1 MPLNNPA
8 FRAGGT
14 INTSRFV
21 TIDTTAGKDFQ
32 AVQSNG
38 ATSLPIGIS
47 QDGSKRVPGVN
58 SLTAADTEIAA
69 EAGDAIQIYGLGDVC
84 LLDVGTA
91 ANISAGAE
99 LTADSDGKAVAATAG
114 QYVGAIALENA
125 SKSTSTIGNLVRV
138 QVVHYQKANAGA

>member
-1 MPLNNPA
+1 MLVNPA

-21 TIDTTAGKDFQ
+21 KIDTTAGKDFQ
-32 AVQSNG
+32 AVQASAASDG
-38 ATSLPIGIS
+38 LIGVS

-58 SLTAADTEIAA
+58 SLTAGDVEIAA

-125 SKSTSTIGNLVRV
+125 SKSTSSVGNLVRV
-138 QVVHYQKANAGA
+138 QVVRYQKANPSA

>member
-1 MPLNNPA
+1 MLVNPA

-21 TIDTTAGKDFQ
+21 KIDTTAGKDFQ
-32 AVQSNG
+32 AVQASAASSPLVG
-38 ATSLPIGIS
+38 VS
-47 QDGSKRVPGVN
+47 QDGSKRVPGIN
-58 SLTAADTEIAA
+58 ALTAADVEIAA
-69 EAGDAIQIYGLGDVC
+69 EAGDPIQIYGLGDVC
-84 LLDVGTA
+84 LLDVSTA

-138 QVVHYQKANAGA
+138 QVVNYQKANAGA